1 MYFYLFIFVMIHD
14 KYHMKKEGNVNIL
27 NDMLKKHIIWYLNM
41 DIQRPK
47 GIVRCSFLL
56 GDYMSPS

>member
-1 MYFYLFIFVMIHD
+1 MIHD